1 MKVIFLKVPIINFIL
16 IVVADYISQV
26 SSEKVTLLQEQRYI
40 RFVSYQLPCY
50 YHKDTKLRFSVYQ
63 ELSTPNK
70 QDAFMTCSLDCI
82 DKDMCA
88 GFGLTRQNN
97 HCILFKQEDG
107 LLLERD
113 ERFWFN
119 FNGCYKKVIDLSQ
132 VKDFRGHRSDYDATT
147 TRSVTTT
154 AAATTTTSSATITSA
169 TTTAS
174 TSAATTTASTSAA
187 TTTASTSAAT
197 TTAST
202 SAATTTART
211 SSATTT
217 SSKESECTGWGSCSD
232 RCNNPFY
239 KYYCS

>member
-1 MKVIFLKVPIINFIL
+1 
-16 IVVADYISQV
+16 
-26 SSEKVTLLQEQRYI
+26 
-40 RFVSYQLPCY
+40 
-50 YHKDTKLRFSVYQ
+50 
-63 ELSTPNK
+63 
-70 QDAFMTCSLDCI
+70 MTCSLECI

-132 VKDFRGHRSDYDATT
+132 VKDFRGHRSDYDAIT

-154 AAATTTTSSATITSA
+154 AAATTTTTSSATITSA

-187 TTTASTSAAT
+187 TTTTASTSAAT

-202 SAATTTART
+202 SAADTTAST

-232 RCNNPFY
+232 WCNNPFY